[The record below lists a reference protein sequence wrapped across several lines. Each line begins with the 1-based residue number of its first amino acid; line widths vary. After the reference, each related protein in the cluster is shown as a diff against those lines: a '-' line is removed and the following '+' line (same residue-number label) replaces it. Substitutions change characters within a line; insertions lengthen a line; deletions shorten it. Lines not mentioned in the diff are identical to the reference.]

1 VFVALHVGVI
11 RVDPSN
17 EHIADRRPA
26 MVLHV
31 LVLSVGSFA
40 VGTGTFVVTGVLP
53 DIAEAFS
60 ISVANAGLLVTVFA
74 VTFAIGSPILV
85 SAASGV
91 ERRRLLGGALVLFAL
106 ANVAAALAPSF
117 YVLLV
122 ARVVAACGAAIF
134 TPVAS
139 AVAAGFAPPEMRG
152 RALSVRT
159 IGVNIAWL
167 VGVPLGTVVGGQYGW
182 RTSFVLV
189 AALATAAALG
199 VRSLLPAVEASAGG
213 DFLSNLVVV
222 KNGAVVAGLG
232 LTLLALMASFV
243 VLTYVRPVLENLTNF
258 DTRGIGLMLALFG
271 LASIPGALLGGYV
284 ADRWGYRAS
293 MMAVLTVLS
302 VSLFSFSLLSTVQ
315 PGSVWTVIGTGA
327 ALVAWSVAAFAFL
340 PLQQYRLIVVAP
352 PEGQNAALSL
362 NASAIQAGQGIG
374 AGLGALSLYY
384 GPVDGLGWVGALC
397 AVGAFAALS
406 FTRKSSKA
414 SQRPA

>member
-1 VFVALHVGVI
+1 MVG
-11 RVDPSN
+11 
-17 EHIADRRPA
+17 
-26 MVLHV
+26 HV
-31 LVLSVGSFA
+31 LILSVGSFA

-53 DIAEAFS
+53 DIARALS
-60 ISVANAGLLVTVFA
+60 VSVASAGLLVSAFA
-74 VTFAIGSPILV
+74 VTFAIGSPFLV

-91 ERRRLLGGALVLFAL
+91 ERRRLLGGALVLFAI

-117 YVLLV
+117 SVLLG
-122 ARVVAACGAAIF
+122 ARVVAACGAAVF

-199 VRSLLPAVEASAGG
+199 VRSLLPAVQAPAGG
-213 DFLSNLVVV
+213 GFLSNLMVV
-222 KNGAVVAGLG
+222 KTGAVVVGLG
-232 LTLLALMASFV
+232 LTFLALMASFV
-243 VLTYVRPVLENLTNF
+243 VLTYVRPVLENLTAF
-258 DTRGIGLMLALFG
+258 DTQGIGLMLALFG

-284 ADRWGYRAS
+284 ADRWGYRVS
-293 MMAVLTVLS
+293 MITVLS
-302 VSLFSFSLLSTVQ
+302 VLSVALFSFSVLSTAR
-315 PGSVWTVIGTGA
+315 PGSSWAVLGTGA

-340 PLQQYRLIVVAP
+340 PLQQYRLIEVAP
-352 PEGQNAALSL
+352 QGQNTALSL

-374 AGLGALSLYY
+374 AGLGALALHY
-384 GPVDGLGWVGALC
+384 GSVDGLGWVGALC
-397 AVGAFAALS
+397 AVGAFAVLGLR
-406 FTRKSSKA
+406 TSS
-414 SQRPA
+414 SPP